1 MRGEHGCLDAG
12 AYEREGSSPHAR
24 GAPLEQVMHALLS
37 GIIPACAGS
46 TAANWSRTR
55 CGRDHPRMRGEHDFK
70 RGFIK
75 FDLGSSPHARGAPC
89 PASQRSGSSGI
100 IPACAGSTVYALNI
114 KIAGEDHPRMR
125 GEHSTPIERQFA
137 SQGSSPHARGAPWA
151 LVIAGVLMGIIPACA
166 GSTGRICSSLE
177 SAWDHPR
184 MRGEHVGGGQ
194 EERRAHGI
202 IPACA
207 GSTLPPAQ
215 TSCSSRDHPRMRGE
229 HVRLRPGL
237 TCREGSSPHARGA
250 HLNTCGFA
258 QDSSESH

>member
-1 MRGEHGCLDAG
+1 
-12 AYEREGSSPHAR
+12 
-24 GAPLEQVMHALLS
+24 MHALLS

-184 MRGEHVGGGQ
+184 MRGEHSAACSNFLLQQGSSPHARGAQGHG
-194 EERRAHGI
+194 RRLRARGGI

-207 GSTLPPAQ
+207 GSTAGAAIGYLLG
-215 TSCSSRDHPRMRGE
+215 H
-229 HVRLRPGL
+229 
-237 TCREGSSPHARGA
+237 GSSPHARGA

>member
-1 MRGEHGCLDAG
+1 
-12 AYEREGSSPHAR
+12 
-24 GAPLEQVMHALLS
+24 MHALLS

-137 SQGSSPHARGAPWA
+137 SQGSSPHARGPPWA

-184 MRGEHVGGGQ
+184 MRGEHNV
-194 EERRAHGI
+194 RRYPHVQPLGSSPHARGAQSGIVFVQATNGI

-207 GSTLPPAQ
+207 GSTHADRNRILTKHGSSPHARGALTQ
-215 TSCSSRDHPRMRGE
+215 TETAFSQSTDHPRMRGE
-229 HVRLRPGL
+229 H
-237 TCREGSSPHARGA
+237 T
-250 HLNTCGFA
+250 
-258 QDSSESH
+258 